1 MNKARR
7 QSRASIT
14 YYTKLCP
21 EDAARLIEYSHQS
34 EQTISQVLRKALIDT
49 GVLPTVQELK
59 VLNNS

>member
-21 EDAARLIEYSHQS
+21 EDAARLISYCHNN

-49 GVLPTVQELK
+49 GILPTVRELQT
-59 VLNNS
+59 VGR